1 MSASATVGTVVEQ
14 TLGQDGPRLL
24 ASLARLACDLDRAED
39 ALQDAATRALVAW
52 ARDGIPDRPAAWLM
66 TVGKRIVLDQLR
78 RDRLVPMGDD
88 LPEVE
93 VDPAPADPWGIED
106 DRLRL
111 LFVCCHPALAPE
123 AQTALALKTLGGLST
138 PEIARAYL
146 EAEAATA
153 QRLVRAKRKIREA
166 RIPFEIPSREVW
178 PERLATVLG
187 VLYLIF
193 NEGYLAA
200 SDRAGMRLDLAAE
213 AIRLARLMVEL
224 LPDEAEAR
232 GLLAL
237 MVLTHARRGARLADG
252 MIVPLPDQDRGLW
265 DRGEIREGIA
275 LITRALGESPP
286 GPYRLQAAIAAVHA
300 EASSPEATD
309 WAEIHLLYHALLRL
323 QPTPVIELNAAV
335 AAGFAHGPELGLA
348 WIERLEERGELA
360 AYHLLFS
367 SKANL
372 LHRLGRLAE
381 ATEAFWQALALC
393 RNPAERRYL
402 EKKVTEIA
410 QG

>member
-1 MSASATVGTVVEQ
+1 VSTSTTVGTVVEQ
-14 TLGQDGPRLL
+14 TLAQDGPRLL

-39 ALQDAATRALVAW
+39 ALQEAVARALAAW
-52 ARDGIPDRPAAWLM
+52 ANDGLPDRPAAWLM
-66 TVGKRIVLDQLR
+66 TVGKRIVFDQLR

-88 LPEVE
+88 LPDVGFE
-93 VDPAPADPWGIED
+93 PTPADPWGIED

-111 LFVCCHPALAPE
+111 LFVCCHPALAPQ
-123 AQTALALKTLGGLST
+123 ARSALALKTLGGLAT

-146 EAEAATA
+146 EAEATTA

-166 RIPFEIPSREVW
+166 GIPFEIPSREAW
-178 PERLATVLG
+178 PERLETVLG

-200 SDRAGMRLDLAAE
+200 DAVGMRLDLAAE
-213 AIRLARLMVEL
+213 AIRLARLTVEL
-224 LPDEAEAR
+224 LPGEAEAQ

-237 MVLTHARRGARLADG
+237 MLLTHARRAARLADG
-252 MIVPLPDQDRGLW
+252 MIVPLPEQDRSRW
-265 DRGEIREGIA
+265 DRAEIAEGLAVVAEA
-275 LITRALGESPP
+275 LRAGVP

-300 EASSPEATD
+300 EAPSSEATN
-309 WAEIHLLYHALLRL
+309 WAEIHLLYQALLKL

-335 AAGFAHGPELGLA
+335 AAGFAHGAELGLA
-348 WIERLEERGELA
+348 WIGRLEARGDLA
-360 AYHLLFS
+360 GYHLLFAA
-367 SKANL
+367 KAHF
-372 LHRLGRLAE
+372 LHHLGRSAE
-381 ATEAFWQALALC
+381 AVEGYWQALALC

-402 EKKVTEIA
+402 EKKVAEVA

>member
-1 MSASATVGTVVEQ
+1 MSTSTTVGTVVEQ
-14 TLGQDGPRLL
+14 TLGHDGPRLL
-24 ASLARLACDLDRAED
+24 ASLARLASDLDRAED
-39 ALQDAATRALVAW
+39 ALQEAVARALVAW
-52 ARDGIPDRPAAWLM
+52 ASDGIPDRPAAWLM
-66 TVGKRIVLDQLR
+66 TVAKRLVLDQLR
-78 RDRLVPMGDD
+78 RDRLVPMGDA

-93 VDPAPADPWGIED
+93 VDPAPADPWGIDD

-111 LFVCCHPALAPE
+111 LFVCCHPALAPQ

-146 EAEAATA
+146 EAEATTA

-166 RIPFEIPSREVW
+166 RIPFEIPSREAW
-178 PERLATVLG
+178 PERLGTVLG

-213 AIRLARLMVEL
+213 AIRLTRLTVEL
-224 LPDEAEAR
+224 LPAEAEAR

-237 MVLTHARRGARLADG
+237 MLLTHARRAARLSDG
-252 MIVPLPDQDRGLW
+252 MIVPLPDQDRGRW
-265 DRGEIREGIA
+265 DRGEIEEGVA
-275 LITRALGESPP
+275 LLTGALGEGSP
-286 GPYRLQAAIAAVHA
+286 GPYRLQAAIAAVHS
-300 EASSPEATD
+300 EANSPEATN
-309 WAEIHLLYHALLRL
+309 WAEVHLLYQALLRL
-323 QPTPVIELNAAV
+323 QSTPVIELNAAV

-348 WIERLEERGELA
+348 WIARLEASGELA
-360 AYHLLFS
+360 GYHLLFS

-372 LHRLGRLAE
+372 LRRLGRLDE
-381 ATEAFWQALALC
+381 ATEAYWQALELC

-402 EKKVTEIA
+402 EKKVAEIA
-410 QG
+410 

>member
-275 LITRALGESPP
+275 LVTRALGESPP